1 MRKIGIFG
9 GSFNPVH
16 TGHLILGQ
24 FTLEKAELD
33 EIFFVPASRPPH
45 KPHTS
50 LAPAEHRMEMLR
62 LACKNNPA
70 FKISDIEINRSGPS
84 YTLTT
89 VRQMM
94 DNYSESARLFLILG
108 ADSVRDIHK
117 WYRAKELVKSVP
129 MIGLR
134 RPDTDHIHMEGNQ
147 TFFSESDYD
156 ILKNCFIDIPQIEI
170 SSSYIRERIRA
181 RKPVRY
187 LVTETVRQYI
197 ISKKLYC

>member
-1 MRKIGIFG
+1 
-9 GSFNPVH
+9 
-16 TGHLILGQ
+16 
-24 FTLEKAELD
+24 
-33 EIFFVPASRPPH
+33 
-45 KPHTS
+45 
-50 LAPAEHRMEMLR
+50 
-62 LACKNNPA
+62 
-70 FKISDIEINRSGPS
+70 
-84 YTLTT
+84 
-89 VRQMM
+89 
-94 DNYSESARLFLILG
+94 
-108 ADSVRDIHK
+108 
-117 WYRAKELVKSVP
+117 VP